1 MERKLKVKVF
11 HGILRR
17 TKDSIHLDIPRQL
30 AAPRE
35 EVCSADRSV
44 RCVTSLQLTPTVMF
58 IRGFRD
64 IRQEVYD
71 SQSVSR
77 KLIQTL
83 NYSGESREYKKRMWS
98 TNKQR
103 LKTAA
108 EWVASEFETKMKDK
122 HG

>member
-1 MERKLKVKVF
+1 
-11 HGILRR
+11 
-17 TKDSIHLDIPRQL
+17 
-30 AAPRE
+30 
-35 EVCSADRSV
+35 
-44 RCVTSLQLTPTVMF
+44 MF